1 MSIQLKLLS
10 GFTRLVLKR
19 WLAKVVEITDLREAF
34 ERHAKRVHI
43 APPLAAYRNGV
54 LGGTPVKWVSCG
66 RQTSDDILFYVH
78 GGGFVAGSPDTHK
91 HMVAYLCR
99 RLGIEAVMPRYR
111 LAPEHPFPAGFDDVV
126 ASYRALVAS
135 GRDPSR
141 IILGGDSA
149 GGGLV
154 LSLLAY
160 ISKHNLPRPKGCF
173 ALSPAVDFTRS
184 GESMVENAASEAVL
198 VAARFE
204 EMSQMYLAGQD
215 PKQPF
220 VSPIFADFPDC
231 PPVLFHVAD
240 HEILRDDA
248 LAMQRHLLDQGADV
262 LVRSWPN
269 GFHVWH
275 IMLGY
280 IPEARQALDDIAT
293 FIKQLPQPGDS

>member
-1 MSIQLKLLS
+1 MSIRLWLLS
-10 GFTRLVLKR
+10 GFTRLVIKR
-19 WLAKVVEITDLREAF
+19 WLAKVVEVTDLREAF

-43 APPLAAYRNGV
+43 APPFAACRNGF
-54 LGGTPVKWVSCG
+54 LGGIPVKWVSCG
-66 RQTSDDILFYVH
+66 RPTSDNILFYVH
-78 GGGFVAGSPDTHK
+78 GGGFVVGSPDTHR

-99 RLGIEAVMPRYR
+99 SLGIEAVMPRYR
-111 LAPEHPFPAGFDDVV
+111 LAPEHPFPAGFEDVV
-126 ASYRALVAS
+126 ASYRALITS

-204 EMSQMYLAGQD
+204 EMSKMYLAGQD

-220 VSPIFADFPDC
+220 ASPLFADFPNC

-248 LAMQRHLLDQGADV
+248 LAMQCHLLDQGADV

-275 IMLGY
+275 MMLGY
-280 IPEARQALDDIAT
+280 IPEARQALDDIAA
-293 FIKQLPQPGDS
+293 FIKQLP

>member
-1 MSIQLKLLS
+1 MSIRLNLLS
-10 GFTRLVLKR
+10 GFTRLVIKR
-19 WLAKVVEITDLREAF
+19 WLAKVVEVTDLREAF

-43 APPLAAYRNGV
+43 APPFAAYRNGF
-54 LGGTPVKWVSCG
+54 LGKIPVKWVSCG

-78 GGGFVAGSPDTHK
+78 GGGFVVGSPETHQ

-99 RLGIEAVMPRYR
+99 SLGIEAVMPRYR
-111 LAPEHPFPAGFDDVV
+111 LAPEHPFPAGFEDVV

-154 LSLLAY
+154 FSLLAY
-160 ISKHNLPRPKGCF
+160 ISKHDLPRPKGVF

-184 GESMVENAASEAVL
+184 GESMVENAETEAVL

-204 EMSQMYLAGQD
+204 EMSEMYLAGQD

-220 VSPIFADFPDC
+220 ASPLFADFPDC

-248 LAMQRHLLDQGADV
+248 LSMQRHLLDQGADV

-280 IPEARQALDDIAT
+280 IPEARQALNDIAA
-293 FIKQLPQPGDS
+293 FIKQLRQPNDN